1 MRGFREGG
9 EEDYYMSERRYGSFR
24 RSFSTPDGI
33 DAEKI
38 EANFKNGVLSVT
50 LPKAPEAQN
59 MEKKIPVTGK

>member
-1 MRGFREGG
+1 
-9 EEDYYMSERRYGSFR
+9 MSERRYGSFR